1 MWKLCYTLHTVFF
14 FFDTHHSGWCE
25 CATNPGT
32 PYTVE
37 YLYHQ
42 VMFAQTH
49 KKNFSWG
56 KRSLVLREVTLVEPH
71 LMTNPNLK
79 CTQHYSIVPTP
90 PSDLTIKKRHF
101 MQVLKLWG
109 LQIVLGRE
117 ERKLG
122 LTLFD
127 THSSFT
133 QFYLK
138 VIRVLLTQV
147 DRATEV
153 KTGTQSNGLKIPTMS
168 VLWPTRCRQSQSVGG
183 EKGHHGLRTGKIS
196 WIIVTTYSKACK
208 IKGSTKFF

>member
-90 PSDLTIKKRHF
+90 PSDLTIKKKALYASVKTMRPSNRIGTRGEKIRTHPIWHSF
-101 MQVLKLWG
+101 KFYS
-109 LQIVLGRE
+109 I
-117 ERKLG
+117 
-122 LTLFD
+122 LFES
-127 THSSFT
+127 HSSFT
-133 QFYLK
+133 HP
-138 VIRVLLTQV
+138 
-147 DRATEV
+147 
-153 KTGTQSNGLKIPTMS
+153 S
-168 VLWPTRCRQSQSVGG
+168 WPCNRSENRHS
-183 EKGHHGLRTGKIS
+183 I
-196 WIIVTTYSKACK
+196 
-208 IKGSTKFF
+208 